1 MTVGLHISVRAG
13 PTISSA
19 NLAIHYDTSDHE
31 EPTRPAPPTTTTTT
45 TETSNAT
52 GTTTTA
58 ATTTAAPTTA
68 APTTASLGTNPAPRL
83 YTSSTGTDDDNPIT
97 SYQKIIV
104 QQVLQL
110 KTSFFRHSSLYYLI
124 LLIIV
129 ENFQPVYLFVEA
141 GSYRCS
147 PITDNGG
154 ARYNFYSV
162 WIVCVF
168 SKRAHFFTFSLEQAT
183 MRLSVLFLTPAL
195 QHRWK
200 RNKFIL
206 IFYLDIKDIKLIF
219 HLDKNNQHWK
229 HCRRGRQLMWRWTTG
244 TGAVSRCR
252 VVNISHV
259 SPSCGM

>member
-68 APTTASLGTNPAPRL
+68 APTTASVGTNPAPRL

-97 SYQKIIV
+97 SYEKIIV

-110 KTSFFRHSSLYYLI
+110 KTTFFFILLDFVDCSGKLSACLSFCRGWLISMLPHNWQRRCSLQFIYFIYFIFSSELISSL
-124 LLIIV
+124 
-129 ENFQPVYLFVEA
+129 
-141 GSYRCS
+141 
-147 PITDNGG
+147 
-154 ARYNFYSV
+154 
-162 WIVCVF
+162 
-168 SKRAHFFTFSLEQAT
+168 FF
-183 MRLSVLFLTPAL
+183 LS
-195 QHRWK
+195 R
-200 RNKFIL
+200 
-206 IFYLDIKDIKLIF
+206 
-219 HLDKNNQHWK
+219 
-229 HCRRGRQLMWRWTTG
+229 
-244 TGAVSRCR
+244 
-252 VVNISHV
+252 
-259 SPSCGM
+259 